1 MNCSFD
7 KNINL
12 IAEKVEADK
21 RLTFDKGMILF
32 TQNKK

>member
-1 MNCSFD
+1 MNFSFD

-21 RLTFDKGMILF
+21 RLTFDEGMALF
-32 TQNKK
+32 AQY